1 MKIGNSGVLF
11 IGSLIVLLIVLLVS
25 FLFFSGVVWVITWAF
40 GIPFMWKYV
49 FGAYAVVVLVRMI
62 VRK

>member
-49 FGAYAVVVLVRMI
+49 FGVYAVVVLVRMI
-62 VRK
+62 VRE